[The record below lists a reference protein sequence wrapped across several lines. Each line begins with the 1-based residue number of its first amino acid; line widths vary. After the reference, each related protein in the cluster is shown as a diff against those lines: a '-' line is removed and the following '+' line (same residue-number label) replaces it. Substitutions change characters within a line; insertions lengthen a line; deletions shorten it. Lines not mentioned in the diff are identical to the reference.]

1 LDYRLHGYDMAIPD
15 KLRDFVNEQ
24 RQPLPPVTD
33 LDEPLNLESL
43 QTTRLV
49 AFLES
54 EFNFRVD
61 DLQLIPENFESLR
74 ALERLLD
81 GKGERF

>member
-1 LDYRLHGYDMAIPD
+1 MAIPD

-54 EFNFRVD
+54 ELAFKVD
-61 DLQLIPENFESLR
+61 DDQLVPENFESLR
-74 ALERLLD
+74 ALGLLLA
-81 GKGERF
+81 GKGVTF